1 MKQKRKDKSY
11 QTSMFDKDGR
21 PLLDG
26 QNSETGKATNRVDY
40 ISALEE
46 QRHSTGDLLTKILD
60 YDNVNKAIK
69 QVKSN
74 KGSCG
79 VDGKSIE
86 GSRR

>member
-26 QNSETGKATNRVDY
+26 QNSEREGTNRVDY
-40 ISALEE
+40 IGLEE

-60 YDNVNKAIK
+60 MKVNK
-69 QVKSN
+69 
-74 KGSCG
+74 G
-79 VDGKSIE
+79 
-86 GSRR
+86 